1 MFSCIFFLISS
12 TGKMSKGSSEPVQ
25 AGQSSGSR
33 SDQGSPTTFAAKP
46 KSQGGLASV
55 ARLVKLG
62 RCKNVVV
69 VAGAGISTA
78 SGIPDFRF
86 LYHEFFYSFIL
97 LYIVQCHNSVNMF
110 S

>member
-1 MFSCIFFLISS
+1 M
-12 TGKMSKGSSEPVQ
+12 Q

-46 KSQGGLASV
+46 KSRGGLASV

-86 LYHEFFYSFIL
+86 LYYEFFIYLFIL